1 MFVRDP
7 FVRVISA
14 YRNKFEWITQKY
26 YIKYGREMLQ
36 RYGNWSN
43 PPETAE
49 ELLAI
54 DKRVTFDNF
63 VQYLVDPRSEET
75 RFFDEHW
82 RQAYRMCH
90 PCVVQ

>member
-63 VQYLVDPRSEET
+63 VQYLVDPRSEEN